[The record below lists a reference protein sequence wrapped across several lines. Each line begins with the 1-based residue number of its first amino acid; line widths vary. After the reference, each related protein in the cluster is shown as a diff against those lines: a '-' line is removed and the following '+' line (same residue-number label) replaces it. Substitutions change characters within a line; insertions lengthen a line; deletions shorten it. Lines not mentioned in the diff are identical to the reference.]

1 MKFGLLF
8 TFQLP
13 PGCGIPWHQPY
24 QDMLRILPRAEDL
37 GYHSMYLAT
46 HHAKTDGLCPG
57 PIPTSRLRSRI
68 RQRLAPG
75 GTRSTWRT
83 WIDSA
88 G

>member
-24 QDMLRILPRAEDL
+24 QDMLKILPRAEDL
-37 GYHSMYLAT
+37 GYYSMYLAT

-57 PIPTSRLRSRI
+57 PIQIGR
-68 RQRLAPG
+68 AHV
-75 GTRSTWRT
+75 
-83 WIDSA
+83 
-88 G
+88 